1 MIPPPAMRA
10 RVRVTAG
17 TFGTAGTVGTSCI
30 EEIMIGSGTLT
41 KQIAG
46 YLARTGYEALND
58 DAARATKEH
67 ILYTLGTILA
77 GSSAPGIKQ
86 ALAGARALS
95 GASQESTVLVT
106 GDKLPAASAALV
118 NATMG
123 HSRELDINDDRIA
136 YKSSITVIPAA
147 LAVAEKVGKV
157 SGKDF
162 ITAVCLGVDFG
173 IRLGLSTNPKPVHAR
188 AIALGPFAA
197 AAGCGKILGLD
208 ESGMHNALG
217 IAFCRSTV
225 AGNSTVAPSLTK
237 RLGVG
242 FASQSGVIAALL
254 AVAGFPAAGEVFQGS
269 AGFFQTFYQQEGDY
283 AALLDQLG
291 SRFEIVL
298 VGPKPFPSCGYTH
311 CAVTACLSLL
321 RKHSIKG
328 RDIQEVRVQIGERDM
343 RSVGGCRE
351 DEIEKQRH
359 PEGVVDAQFSIPY
372 TVAATLL
379 SGGLSLED
387 FTDAKLRSDELLALA
402 ARVKPIL
409 NPELDHG
416 PMDVKPQVV
425 EIVTRDGQGLSER
438 VVYPKGNPN
447 NPVTSDELVAAFR
460 GMACYAA
467 KPLSAGKIDDAMALA
482 LRLEEVPDVSALTRL
497 LTATPL

>member
-1 MIPPPAMRA
+1 
-10 RVRVTAG
+10 
-17 TFGTAGTVGTSCI
+17 
-30 EEIMIGSGTLT
+30 MIGSGTLT
-41 KQIAG
+41 KQIAS

-58 DAARATKEH
+58 DALRATKDH

-95 GASQESTVLVT
+95 GDSLESTVLVH
-106 GDKLPAASAALV
+106 GDKLPAAFAALV

-136 YKSSITVIPAA
+136 YKSSITVVPAA
-147 LAVAEKVGKV
+147 LATAERVGRV
-157 SGKDF
+157 SGKDL
-162 ITAVCLGVDFG
+162 IAAVCLGADLG
-173 IRLGLSTNPKPVHAR
+173 IRLGLATNPKPVHAR

-197 AAGCGKILGLD
+197 AAACGKILGLD
-208 ESGMHNALG
+208 ETGLHNALG

-225 AGNSTVAPSLTK
+225 AGNSTAAPSLTK

-242 FASQSGVIAALL
+242 FASQSGVMAALL
-254 AVAGFPAAGEVFQGS
+254 AASAFPASGEVLQGA
-269 AGFFQTFYQQEGDY
+269 AGFFQTFYQCEGDY
-283 AALLDQLG
+283 DTLLDQLG
-291 SRFEIVL
+291 SRFEIVV
-298 VGPKPFPSCGYTH
+298 VGPKPFPSCRYTH
-311 CAVTACLSLL
+311 CAVTGCLELL
-321 RKHSIKG
+321 RKHSIKAS
-328 RDIQEVRVQIGERDM
+328 DIEEVRVQIGERDM
-343 RSVGGCRE
+343 RSVGGWSE
-351 DEIEKQRH
+351 DEKKKKHR

-387 FTDAKLRSDELLALA
+387 FTDAKLRSDELLELA

-409 NPELDHG
+409 NPELDQG

-425 EIVTRDGQGLSER
+425 EIVTRDGKVFSER

-460 GMACYAA
+460 GMASYAA
-467 KPLSAGKIDDAMALA
+467 KPLGAAKIDDAVALA
-482 LRLEEVPDVSALTRL
+482 LTLDDVPDVSALSRL
-497 LTATPL
+497 LTASPR

>member
-1 MIPPPAMRA
+1 
-10 RVRVTAG
+10 
-17 TFGTAGTVGTSCI
+17 
-30 EEIMIGSGTLT
+30 MIGSGTLT

-46 YLARTGYEALND
+46 YLARTGFDALDD
-58 DAARATKEH
+58 DALRATKEH

-106 GDKLPAASAALV
+106 GDKLPAASVALV

-147 LAVAEKVGKV
+147 LAVAEKVGKI

-173 IRLGLSTNPKPVHAR
+173 IRLGLATNPKPVHAR

-197 AAGCGKILGLD
+197 AAACGKMLGLD
-208 ESGMHNALG
+208 ENGLHNALA

-225 AGNSTVAPSLTK
+225 SGNSTVAPSLTK

-254 AVAGFPAAGEVFQGS
+254 AAAGFPAAGEVFQGA
-269 AGFFQTFYQQEGDY
+269 AGFFQTFYRQEGDY
-283 AALLDQLG
+283 DALLDQLG

-298 VGPKPFPSCGYTH
+298 VGPKPFPSCRYTH
-311 CAVTACLSLL
+311 CAVTGVLDLV
-321 RKHSIKG
+321 RKHAIKA
-328 RDIQEVRVQIGERDM
+328 RDIDEVRVRIGERDM
-343 RSVGGCRE
+343 RSVGGWTE
-351 DEIEKQRH
+351 EEKNKKHR

-372 TVAATLL
+372 TVAATLV
-379 SGGLSLED
+379 SGGLSLEQ
-387 FTDAKLRSDELLALA
+387 FTDAELRSDEILDLA
-402 ARVKPIL
+402 ARVKTIL
-409 NPELDHG
+409 TPEFDDG

-425 EIVTRDGQGLSER
+425 EIVMRDGKVLSEKI
-438 VVYPKGNPN
+438 VYPKGNPN
-447 NPVTSDELVAAFR
+447 NPVTSEELVAAFR
-460 GMACYAA
+460 GMASYAV
-467 KPLSAGKIDDAMALA
+467 KPLSGAKVDDAVALA
-482 LRLEEVPDVSALTRL
+482 LRLEEVDDVAVLTKF
-497 LTATPL
+497 LTA

>member
-1 MIPPPAMRA
+1 
-10 RVRVTAG
+10 
-17 TFGTAGTVGTSCI
+17 
-30 EEIMIGSGTLT
+30 MIGSGTLT

-58 DAARATKEH
+58 EALRATKDH

-95 GASQESTVLVT
+95 GGSQESTVLVH
-106 GDKLPAASAALV
+106 GDKLPAAFAALV

-136 YKSSITVIPAA
+136 YKSSITVVPAA
-147 LAVAEKVGKV
+147 LAMVEKVGHV
-157 SGKDF
+157 SGKHL
-162 ITAVCLGVDFG
+162 IAAVCLGADLG
-173 IRLGLSTNPKPVHAR
+173 IRLGLATNPKPVNAHA
-188 AIALGPFAA
+188 
-197 AAGCGKILGLD
+197 
-208 ESGMHNALG
+208 

-225 AGNSTVAPSLTK
+225 AGNSMAAPSLTK

-242 FASQSGVIAALL
+242 FASQSGVMAALL
-254 AVAGFPAAGEVFQGS
+254 AAAGFPAIGEVFQGA
-269 AGFFQTFYQQEGDY
+269 AGFFQTFYQCEGDY
-283 AALLDQLG
+283 DTLLDQLG
-291 SRFEIVL
+291 SRVELVV
-298 VGPKPFPSCGYTH
+298 VGPKPFPSCRYTH
-311 CAVTACLSLL
+311 CAVTGCLDLL
-321 RKHSIKG
+321 RKHSIKAS
-328 RDIQEVRVQIGERDM
+328 DIEEVRVQIGERDM
-343 RSVGGCRE
+343 RSVGGWSE
-351 DEIEKQRH
+351 DEKKKKHR

-425 EIVTRDGQGLSER
+425 EIVTRDGKVFTER

-460 GMACYAA
+460 GMASYAV
-467 KPLSAGKIDDAMALA
+467 KPLSAGKLDDAVALA
-482 LRLEEVPDVSALTRL
+482 LRLEEVPDASVLTRL
-497 LTATPL
+497 LTASPL

>member
-1 MIPPPAMRA
+1 
-10 RVRVTAG
+10 
-17 TFGTAGTVGTSCI
+17 
-30 EEIMIGSGTLT
+30 MIGSGTLT

-46 YLARTGYEALND
+46 YLARTGFDALDND
-58 DAARATKEH
+58 ALRATKEH

-77 GSSAPGIKQ
+77 GSSAPGIMQ
-86 ALAGARALS
+86 ALAGAQALS
-95 GASQESTVLVT
+95 GGANESSVLVT
-106 GDKLPAASAALV
+106 GERLPAASAALV

-136 YKSSITVIPAA
+136 YKSSITVVPAA
-147 LAVAEKVGKV
+147 LAVAEKVGKI

-162 ITAVCLGVDFG
+162 ITAVCLGVDLG
-173 IRLGLSTNPKPVHAR
+173 IRLGLATNPKPVHAR

-208 ESGMHNALG
+208 KSGMHNALG

-242 FASQSGVIAALL
+242 FASQSGVVAAML
-254 AVAGFPAAGEVFQGS
+254 ASVGYPAAGEVLQGA

-283 AALLDQLG
+283 AQLLDQLG

-298 VGPKPFPSCGYTH
+298 VGPKPFPSCRYTH
-311 CAVTACLSLL
+311 CAVTGVLDLM
-321 RKHSIKG
+321 RKHAIKA
-328 RDIQEVRVQIGERDM
+328 RDIQEVRVHIGERDM
-343 RSVGGCRE
+343 RSVGGWTD
-351 DEIEKQRH
+351 DEKKKKHR

-372 TVAATLL
+372 TVAATLV
-379 SGGLSLED
+379 SGGLSLEE
-387 FTDAKLRSDELLALA
+387 FTDAKLRSEEILDLA
-402 ARVKPIL
+402 ARVKTIL
-409 NPELDHG
+409 TPEFDHG

-425 EIVTRDGQGLSER
+425 EIVMRDGKVFSEK

-447 NPVTSDELVAAFR
+447 NPVSSEELVAAFR
-460 GMACYAA
+460 GMASYAA
-467 KPLSAGKIDDAMALA
+467 KSLSSAKIDDAVALA
-482 LRLEEVPDVSALTRL
+482 LRLEEVDDVAALAKL
-497 LTATPL
+497 LTA

>member
-1 MIPPPAMRA
+1 
-10 RVRVTAG
+10 
-17 TFGTAGTVGTSCI
+17 
-30 EEIMIGSGTLT
+30 MIGSGTLT

-46 YLARTGYEALND
+46 YLARTGFDALND
-58 DAARATKEH
+58 DALRATKEH
-67 ILYTLGTILA
+67 ILYTLGTCLA

-86 ALAGARALS
+86 ALAGAQALS
-95 GASQESTVLVT
+95 GGSNESSILVT
-106 GDKLPAASAALV
+106 GERLPAASAALV

-147 LAVAEKVGKV
+147 LALAEKVAKV

-162 ITAVCLGVDFG
+162 ITAVCLGVDLG
-173 IRLGLSTNPKPVHAR
+173 IRLGLATNPKPVHAR

-208 ESGMHNALG
+208 EAGMHNALG

-242 FASQSGVIAALL
+242 FASQSGVVAATL
-254 AVAGFPAAGEVFQGS
+254 ASVGYPAAGEVLQGPG
-269 AGFFQTFYQQEGDY
+269 GFFQTFYQQEGDY
-283 AALLDQLG
+283 AELVDQLG
-291 SRFEIVL
+291 RRFEIVL
-298 VGPKPFPSCGYTH
+298 VGPKPFPSCRYTH
-311 CAVTACLSLL
+311 CAVTGVLELL
-321 RKHSIKG
+321 RKHAIKA

-343 RSVGGCRE
+343 RSVGGWTD
-351 DEIEKQRH
+351 DEKKKKRR

-372 TVAATLL
+372 TVAATLV
-379 SGGLSLED
+379 SGGLSLEE
-387 FTDAKLRSDELLALA
+387 FTDAKLRSEEVLDLAG
-402 ARVKPIL
+402 RVKTIL
-409 NPELDHG
+409 TPEFDHG

-425 EIVTRDGQGLSER
+425 EIVMRDGRVFSER

-447 NPVTSDELVAAFR
+447 NPVTSEELVAAFR
-460 GMACYAA
+460 GMASYAA
-467 KPLSAGKIDDAMALA
+467 KPLSGAKIDDAVELV
-482 LRLEEVPDVSALTRL
+482 LRLEEADEVAALAQL
-497 LTATPL
+497 LTA